1 MTDPASIPLRD
12 QAGPATTQPRLVNA
26 WALIG
31 LCLAAVLI
39 YGRYLTKDHFTASGD
54 FPPAVSYALNYRIA
68 VADGQWLPRL
78 VIIPRDVSFGLGSID
93 GTVPTADA
101 PDFQYYGFLQSA
113 AAYPFLMLGFAGLT
127 AVQLVVVLAFAGAA
141 VALYATGRI
150 MEARPAVAFLAA
162 FSYIAS
168 PWLVS
173 NFYGRGGISESLGQ
187 ANLAFVMLGLALGYR
202 QRYRGAILAVA
213 VGIGALALSHNI
225 FLLYGALLCALM
237 AVCLTLYPPPVGS
250 VPPALRD
257 RLRFPLAIALGGA
270 LGLAATAWQWLP
282 AMQSLKETS
291 FYYYGAFSAEGKI
304 PSGLV
309 DWSGVWGR
317 PHAFVEPWSGVSR
330 EFFFTIGWWT
340 IPSILC
346 LVFTRRSARPFAAA
360 IAAGFLAF
368 LLLIV
373 YRKEIY
379 PHLPGTFGAT
389 QFTFRLLA
397 YLSLL
402 GALALPLA
410 LPNLNRWI
418 VATVLGLMIW
428 SQLPVITYPMP
439 PGGSTTAAQEEAYLK
454 SAEYNA
460 FYANSRNEQRL
471 RYWFDGWLDAG
482 NVLNLRQR
490 FWNRAGTWLVED
502 LPAAPTPVFL
512 RIKGKLRTGLAQTE
526 VFLAENSAA
535 SRPVS
540 DKVVVSSPE
549 FDIMLKVP
557 AVHGDLRLV
566 ADPTIQEGNR
576 ALAIRPEQVFA
587 AWGDPGSLVA
597 ASDLHMVRRGGYQ
610 RTFAVT
616 PRPGF
621 TRVPDPNGN
630 FIVEIPMIY
639 SRFLVVHQAGQRLD
653 TTVDFNHRLNVR
665 TPDLSGDIVV
675 EYQLPGLARLL
686 SALGLLGIGAC
697 LAGVIRANWDV
708 VRDGSMPPSG

>member
-1 MTDPASIPLRD
+1 MMVPPPAATAD
-12 QAGPATTQPRLVNA
+12 QPTSRVWRWRSLEWLALGGLV
-26 WALIG
+26 
-31 LCLAAVLI
+31 LAAFLI
-39 YGRYLTKDHFTASGD
+39 YGRYLNKDHFTASGD
-54 FPPAVSYALNYRIA
+54 FPPAVSYALNYRLA
-68 VADGQWLPRL
+68 VEDGQWLPRL
-78 VIIPRDVSFGLGSID
+78 VVIPRDVSLGLGSID
-93 GTVPTADA
+93 GTIPTADSPA
-101 PDFQYYGFLQSA
+101 FQYYGFLQSA
-113 AAYPFLMLGFAGLT
+113 LAYPFLVFGVPGIKS
-127 AVQLVVVLAFAGAA
+127 VQWVVVLAFAGAA
-141 VALYATGRI
+141 LVLYATGRI

-162 FSYIAS
+162 FSYITS

-187 ANLAFVMLGLALGYR
+187 ADLTLVMLGLALGYR
-202 QRYRGAILAVA
+202 QRYCGAILAVA

-225 FLLYGALLCALM
+225 FLLYGVVLCALM
-237 AVCLTLYPPPVGS
+237 AISLTIYPPQAGVVS
-250 VPPALRD
+250 LRLQD

-282 AMQSLKETS
+282 AMQTLKETS
-291 FYYYGAFSAEGKI
+291 FYYYGAFSEKGKI
-304 PSGLV
+304 PTGLV
-309 DWSGVWGR
+309 EWSGIWGR
-317 PHAFVEPWSGVSR
+317 PQVFVEPWSGVSR
-330 EFFFTIGWWT
+330 DFFFTIGWWT
-340 IPSILC
+340 IPSIL
-346 LVFTRRSARPFAAA
+346 LLGLTRRSARPFAAA
-360 IAAGFLAF
+360 IVVGFLTF

-373 YRKEIY
+373 FPKGIY

-439 PGGSTTAAQEEAYLK
+439 PGGSTTAAQEEVYLK

-460 FYANSRNEQRL
+460 FYANSPNEQRL
-471 RYWFDGWLDAG
+471 RYWFDGWLDAD

-502 LPAAPTPVFL
+502 LPAATPVFL
-512 RIKGKLRTGLAQTE
+512 RIKGKLRTGLTQTQ
-526 VFLAENSAA
+526 VFLTDISSA

-540 DKVVVSSPE
+540 EKAMVASPE
-549 FDIMLKVP
+549 FDIMLQVP
-557 AVHGDLRLV
+557 VVPGDLRLV
-566 ADPTIQEGNR
+566 ADPTVQEGKR
-576 ALAIRPEQVFA
+576 ALAIRPEEVFA
-587 AWGDPGSLVA
+587 NWGDPNSLIA
-597 ASDLHMVRRGGYQ
+597 ASDLRLVRRGGYQ

-621 TRVPDPNGN
+621 SRVPDPDGN

-639 SRFLVVHQAGQRLD
+639 SRFLVVHQSGQRLD

-665 TPDLSGDIVV
+665 TTDLSADIVV

-686 SALGLLGIGAC
+686 SGLGLLGIAAC
-697 LAGVIRANWDV
+697 LVGVMRANWK
-708 VRDGSMPPSG
+708 GPIPTSG